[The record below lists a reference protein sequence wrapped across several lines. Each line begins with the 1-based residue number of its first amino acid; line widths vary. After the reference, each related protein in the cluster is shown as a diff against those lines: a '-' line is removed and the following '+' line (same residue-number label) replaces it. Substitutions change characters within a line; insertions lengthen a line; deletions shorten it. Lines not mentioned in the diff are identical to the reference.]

1 MDIRFAPVDSKNFDA
16 CVSLSVREDQKSFVA
31 PNVYSIAQSKVE
43 PAMCPY
49 AIYAGETMVGF
60 AMTGP
65 DTDKGE
71 QWIIRFMIDQA
82 FQGKGY
88 GRKALEVLIG
98 MLRGRELCETICL
111 CVEPD
116 NAVAAGLYRSLGFV
130 DSGRVW
136 EGELVYEL
144 R

>member
-1 MDIRFAPVDSKNFDA
+1 MDICFVPVDSKNFYD
-16 CVSLSVREDQKSFVA
+16 CIKLSVREDQKNFVA
-31 PNVYSIAQSKVE
+31 SNVFSVAQSKVE
-43 PAMCPY
+43 PTMLPY
-49 AIYAGETMVGF
+49 VICDGETMVGF

-65 DTDKGE
+65 DVEKGE

-88 GRKALEVLIG
+88 GRKALELLIEK
-98 MLRGRELCETICL
+98 LRGEEPCEKVCL

-130 DSGRVW
+130 DTGRVW